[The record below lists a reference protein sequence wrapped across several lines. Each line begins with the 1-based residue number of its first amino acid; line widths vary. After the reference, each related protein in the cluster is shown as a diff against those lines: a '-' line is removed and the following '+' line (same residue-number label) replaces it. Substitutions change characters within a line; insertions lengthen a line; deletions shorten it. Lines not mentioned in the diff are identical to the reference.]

1 MGFLGTSG
9 GGNDKEESSRE
20 GRGDAEKEK
29 EEREGL
35 MPSRCLKS
43 VGYLNTSNDRTEKRW
58 NLLVLERLIDAALT
72 DIRSVL

>member
-1 MGFLGTSG
+1 
-9 GGNDKEESSRE
+9 
-20 GRGDAEKEK
+20 
-29 EEREGL
+29 

-58 NLLVLERLIDAALT
+58 NLLVPERLIDAALT